1 MPGQLIAH
9 CWHIHRDGT
18 GHDQKSGITAH
29 PKFMDDRSH
38 QAQDTTGSLESFQ
51 CGPIL
56 IQTVKH
62 LRVDRVAGN
71 HSFPIL
77 HLAGFHREISLV
89 LVIHLTELRAD
100 RIAGLRVFAVQE
112 EPPAHDL
119 KALVCRHRL
128 PDGLHTSKGMLN
140 GFQGNFSRIAADFD
154 IRLRDRGH
162 HKTVLAGPRCFCHLL
177 DEGDEVVKGSGR
189 QSVCAIQ
196 FLCIGHQLVH

>member
-1 MPGQLIAH
+1 M
-9 CWHIHRDGT
+9 DGVT
-18 GHDQKSGITAH
+18 GDHPITV
-29 PKFMDDRSH
+29 FD
-38 QAQDTTGSLESFQ
+38 
-51 CGPIL
+51 
-56 IQTVKH
+56 
-62 LRVDRVAGN
+62 
-71 HSFPIL
+71 
-77 HLAGFHREISLV
+77 LAGFHREISLV

-162 HKTVLAGPRCFCHLL
+162 HKTVLAGPRRFGHLL
-177 DEGDEVVKGSGR
+177 NEGDEVIKGSGR
-189 QSVCAIQ
+189 QTMCVVQ
-196 FLCIGHQLVH
+196 LLCVGNQLIHQYQAGAAGVKQVLQCLGAGRHALLVRFFHIVIELQVTRRLRKLRCHLTPQGIDGDAG